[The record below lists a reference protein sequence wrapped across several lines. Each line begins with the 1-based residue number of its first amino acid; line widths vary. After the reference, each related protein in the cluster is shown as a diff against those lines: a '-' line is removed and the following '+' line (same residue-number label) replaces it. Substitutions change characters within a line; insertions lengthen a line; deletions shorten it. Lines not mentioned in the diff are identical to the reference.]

1 MSSPGAAGR
10 WSIQSWA
17 AVAAICVAPPLAC
30 VVLWRDWKSVAAGA
44 AVWAL
49 SVTVKYAIAIFLT
62 PQLRKRL
69 TTKTIAVFHGA
80 LSAVTE
86 LGAALLFFFY
96 AWPITLT
103 QAVAFG
109 VGAGSV
115 EAAYV
120 FIVGV
125 FLSEDDPQES
135 SKWAAG
141 AADSYCVRYMVPIE
155 RGSALLGH
163 VSSRGLAFV
172 GLAAA
177 TVLTQ
182 AALLMS
188 AFFLFSCVDGVA
200 AYGILRRWNWY
211 DPKICFRAHL
221 FFFTISVI
229 ESVLFLG
236 SANFVLG

>member
-1 MSSPGAAGR
+1 MSSPGAEGR

-30 VVLWRDWKSVAAGA
+30 VVLWRDWKSAAAGA

-62 PQLRKRL
+62 PRLRTRL
-69 TTKTIAVFHGA
+69 STKTIAVFHGA

-86 LGAALLFFFY
+86 LGATLLFFFY

-135 SKWAAG
+135 SEWAAG

-163 VSSRGLAFV
+163 ISSRGLIYV
-172 GLAAA
+172 GLAAPTYA
-177 TVLTQ
+177 AQ
-182 AALLMS
+182 ASLIAI
-188 AFFLFSCVDGVA
+188 AFLLFSCVDGVA
-200 AYGILRRWNWY
+200 AYGILKRWNWY

-221 FFFTISVI
+221 FFFSISVI